1 MEDQLNK
8 IDKIRERLDVSYED
22 ARLALEASG
31 GDVVGALESL
41 ERSRGR
47 CTDLVVLGA
56 EIADDVRRFI
66 DGGPINKIKI
76 KYGNKL
82 VTETPVALTALA
94 AVAVGVAAVLISR
107 LAIELEKG

>member
-8 IDKIRERLDVSYED
+8 IDIIRERFSLSYEE
-22 ARLALEASG
+22 ARTALEESG
-31 GDVVGALESL
+31 GDVVSALDTL

-56 EIADDVRRFI
+56 EIADDVRRFM
-66 DGGPINKIKI
+66 DGGPIKKIRV

-82 VTETPVALTALA
+82 VTETPVTLTALA
-94 AVAVGVAAVLISR
+94 AVAVGIAAVLISR
-107 LAIELEKG
+107 LAIELEKS